1 MSRINSRLLLQRVQD
16 VEAKYQSV
24 NFAPISAMRKVWRL
38 TGAVIPDDPH
48 EVYVTRRTYT
58 IIQVSVGR
66 GLSVKEISGLLN
78 RRQVETHGMVQAYRH
93 NELKITKRGWKHDQ
107 KEHQF

>member
-24 NFAPISAMRKVWRL
+24 NFAPVPAMRKIWRL
-38 TGAVIPDDPH
+38 TGAVIQDDPY

-58 IIQVSVGR
+58 IIKVSVGR
-66 GLSVKEISGLLN
+66 GLSVEEIAGLLN
-78 RRQVETHGMVQAYRH
+78 RRQIETREMVKAYRH
-93 NELKITKRGWKHDQ
+93 NELKITKRGWNHD
-107 KEHQF
+107 